1 MTLTGSQ
8 SAINAT
14 LAGANGVI
22 YQPTSEYEGSDTLT
36 MVSNDQGNS
45 GSGGPLSDT
54 DTVAMTVNGV
64 ADTPVVSVPPSGGGG
79 LLGYWAFDG
88 TGVDLSGNGYNL
100 TLNGS
105 AGYGTGLYGQALSLN
120 GVQGT
125 NATANTTNNSTTPF
139 DFGSGSGN
147 FTIQVWANFNGSLG
161 SFLNHEET
169 LIEKFI
175 GGAGPGWTFTL
186 AGGTTLSFYWT
197 GFSINAPV
205 SISNN
210 VWHEFVVEKSG
221 NTFEMFL
228 DGSLVATAN
237 DGGATLSAS
246 SNPLLIGARNSV
258 DGRNFTVNG
267 LIDNV
272 GIWNRALSTT
282 EITNQ

>member
-1 MTLTGSQ
+1 MTFFNK
-8 SAINAT
+8 I
-14 LAGANGVI
+14 
-22 YQPTSEYEGSDTLT
+22 
-36 MVSNDQGNS
+36 
-45 GSGGPLSDT
+45 
-54 DTVAMTVNGV
+54 
-64 ADTPVVSVPPSGGGG
+64 
-79 LLGYWAFDG
+79 
-88 TGVDLSGNGYNL
+88 GYNL
-100 TLNGS
+100 TLNGN